1 MTASSTV
8 DRAPAP
14 PVGGGTVAA
23 PVRDRGPSRQG
34 AALVAVLV
42 AAAWLLPLAA
52 HASHVDWLILIAAW
66 LGIASLL
73 RAGRLLVDRLVLA
86 GILLVGFLI
95 AAGLVFSVW
104 PWGLE
109 PVPVG
114 GVTLSTV
121 VLAGAI
127 SGRRPRLPRR
137 LVPTDAV
144 ILGAAALSWSCMNA
158 PTAGKSFAGKLPYIA
173 AREDMFNHY
182 TLFDAIHRVGG
193 YAFLNLGA
201 IKPYMSPGLL
211 NPTAM
216 EFYPQG
222 MHYLFALVDVFLR
235 SDTDPGSNLG
245 EYNRFALY
253 NVAVLAILAAVLVWA
268 ARWIAGPGLAGWR
281 RGFVCVVVGGLAAV
295 GQLTTLYWQAFA
307 AHAAGLVVLAAA
319 IAVCSRPPRAARE
332 QLLLLGAVV
341 VASTFIY
348 NLTAV
353 MVLGMTGI
361 AVAVYWRRLRGHW
374 RFAAGVGVPVICVAL
389 VPYAAQAF
397 AGFNA
402 SDKFLMWGSA
412 LHFSR
417 VPLVVFALAALS
429 AMVTRNGR
437 RSPSWR
443 VASFSVLW
451 CGALTVA
458 MCCYAYL
465 KVGDTTY
472 YCEKLIEGVW
482 VVSLACFGAVGMLL
496 KSDLSIIGRA
506 RRSGSPSRVENAAAG
521 GLTAVAA
528 AVLVGVIP
536 LVPTTMANGAP
547 AQNVT
552 WGAAWRDGFISSD
565 FSAPLATL
573 AKHRLLGDG
582 VPTIVLFA
590 DWGQTNWRVSMFNAA
605 LNHDRGIITDRAID
619 AIMNSNGLGTLK
631 LPAAGNPIP
640 AKDESSLLNLEALIK
655 SSHVPLRIVVSNRD
669 VADYLRAFGAADP
682 GLGLK
687 VVQLPGL

>member
-14 PVGGGTVAA
+14 PVGGDTAAA
-23 PVRDRGPSRQG
+23 PVRDRRPSRRG
-34 AALVAVLV
+34 AAIVAALVAV
-42 AAAWLLPLAA
+42 AWLVPLAA
-52 HASHVDWLILIAAW
+52 HALHVDWLVLVAAW

-86 GILLVGFLI
+86 GVLLAAFLI

-114 GVTLSTV
+114 GVTLSV
-121 VLAGAI
+121 VVVAGVV
-127 SGRRPRLPRR
+127 SGRRPRLSRR

-144 ILGAAALSWSCMNA
+144 IVGAGALSWWCLNA
-158 PTAGKSFAGKLPYIA
+158 PTAGKGFAAKLPYIA

-182 TLFDAIHRVGG
+182 TLFDTIHRVGG

-201 IKPYMSPGLL
+201 VKPYMSPGLL

-222 MHYLFALVDVFLR
+222 MHYLFALVDIFLR

-245 EYNRFALY
+245 EYDRFALY
-253 NVAVLAILAAVLVWA
+253 NIAVLALLAAVLVWA

-332 QLLLLGAVV
+332 QVLLLGAVV

-353 MVLGMTGI
+353 MVVGMTGI
-361 AVAVYWRRLRGHW
+361 AVVVYWRRLRGHR
-374 RFAAGVGVPVICVAL
+374 RFAVGVGVPVIFVAL
-389 VPYAAQAF
+389 VPYAAQMF

-412 LHFSR
+412 LHFAR
-417 VPLVVFALAALS
+417 VPLVVFALAAVS

-443 VASFSVLW
+443 VASLSVIL
-451 CGALTVA
+451 CCALTAA

-465 KVGDTTY
+465 KVGESTY

-482 VVSLACFGAVGMLL
+482 VVSLACFGAVGTLL
-496 KSDLSIIGRA
+496 KPDLAIGGT
-506 RRSGSPSRVENAAAG
+506 RRFGRGPVNAAAG
-521 GLTAVAA
+521 TLAALAA

-536 LVPTTMANGAP
+536 LAPTAMANGAP
-547 AQNVT
+547 APNVT

-573 AKHRLLGDG
+573 AKHRMLGDG
-582 VPTIVLFA
+582 VATIVVFD

-631 LPAAGNPIP
+631 LPETGNPIP
-640 AKDESSLLNLEALIK
+640 AKDESSLTNLEALIK

-682 GLGLK
+682 GLKLK
-687 VVQLPGL
+687 VVQLTGL

>member
-1 MTASSTV
+1 MTASPTV
-8 DRAPAP
+8 DRAP
-14 PVGGGTVAA
+14 VGGDTVATT
-23 PVRDRGPSRQG
+23 PVRDRGPARPSVVVV
-34 AALVAVLV
+34 AAFG
-42 AAAWLLPLAA
+42 AAAWLLPLVA
-52 HASHVDWLILIAAW
+52 HALHVDWLVLITAW
-66 LGIASLL
+66 LGIASQL
-73 RAGRLLVDRLVLA
+73 RAGRLLVDRLVPA
-86 GILLVGFLI
+86 GILLAGFLI

-104 PWGLE
+104 PWGLD

-121 VLAGAI
+121 VLAGVI

-137 LVPTDAV
+137 FVPTDLV
-144 ILGAAALSWSCMNA
+144 VVGAGALSWWCLNA
-158 PTAGKSFAGKLPYIA
+158 PTAGKSFAAKLPYIA

-182 TLFDAIHRVGG
+182 TLYDAIHRVGG

-216 EFYPQG
+216 DFYPQG
-222 MHYLFALVDVFLR
+222 MHYLFALVDVFVR

-245 EYNRFALY
+245 EYGRFALY
-253 NVAVLAILAAVLVWA
+253 NIAVLAILAAVLVWA

-332 QLLLLGAVV
+332 QVLLLGAVL

-353 MVLGMTGI
+353 MVVGMAGI
-361 AVAVYWRRLRGHW
+361 AVVVYRRRLREYW
-374 RFAAGVGVPVICVAL
+374 RFAALVGGPVIFVAL
-389 VPYAAQAF
+389 VPYAAQMF

-417 VPLVVFALAALS
+417 VLLVVFALAGLS
-429 AMVTRNGR
+429 AMVTRTGR

-443 VASFSVLW
+443 VASFSLLW

-482 VVSLACFGAVGMLL
+482 VVSLACFGAVGTLL
-496 KSDLSIIGRA
+496 KSDLGIDGA
-506 RRSGSPSRVENAAAG
+506 RRFGGGAVNAAAS
-521 GLTAVAA
+521 GLAA
-528 AVLVGVIP
+528 LIASVLVGVIP
-536 LVPTTMANGAP
+536 LTPAAMANGAP

-552 WGAAWRDGFISSD
+552 WGAAWRAGFISSD
-565 FSAPLATL
+565 FSAPLTVL
-573 AKHRLLGDG
+573 ARHRMLGDG
-582 VPTIVLFA
+582 IATIVVFD

-631 LPAAGNPIP
+631 LPAAGHPIP
-640 AKDESSLLNLEALIK
+640 AKDASSLANLETLIT
-655 SSHVPLRIVVSNRD
+655 SSHVPLRIIASNRD
-669 VADYLRAFGAADP
+669 LADYLRAFGAANP
-682 GLGLK
+682 ALKLK
-687 VVQLPGL
+687 VVQLADL